1 MALWPCRFAV
11 ARGGALGYR
20 YKRTLKIEQYKI
32 AAEMDFPKAKA
43 RRRRC
48 HKFSGPYA
56 PADRLCTAVPQSGVR
71 DEPQLSVWPFRT
83 AVLARALLLLRQ
95 QVAGM

>member
-1 MALWPCRFAV
+1 
-11 ARGGALGYR
+11 LGYR

-43 RRRRC
+43 RRRCATSSVAHMRRPTDSAQPC
-48 HKFSGPYA
+48 Q
-56 PADRLCTAVPQSGVR
+56 PQSGVR
-71 DEPQLSVWPFRT
+71 DEPQLFFWPFRT